1 MTDIDAALSDINRI
15 RDQLAARTRFQG
27 FTPAVVAFTGCMA
40 LALAA
45 LQTVRSDL
53 AENLTL
59 FFVAWI
65 LLALICAG
73 LIATDAIA
81 RARRLHRAM
90 ADTMLN
96 TTLRHFLPVCAAGG
110 VVAFIL
116 LTRAPQ
122 AAWALPGL
130 WQILVSIGVFAAL
143 ANLPRRTVIVAG
155 WYFLCGAV
163 SLTLASG
170 SEFVSPWMMG
180 LPFGLGQLLAAFVFH
195 DASKRGAHG

>member
-1 MTDIDAALSDINRI
+1 MTDIESALSDISRI
-15 RDQLAARTRFQG
+15 RDQLAASTRFQG
-27 FTPAVVAFTGCMA
+27 FTPAVIASTGCLA
-40 LALAA
+40 IALAA

-53 AENLTL
+53 AQDPPL

-65 LLALICAG
+65 LLALICAC

-122 AAWALPGL
+122 SAWVLPGL

-143 ANLPRRTVIVAG
+143 SNLPRRTVIVAG
-155 WYFLCGAV
+155 WYFLCGSV
-163 SLTLASG
+163 SLTFASG
-170 SEFVSPWMMG
+170 SELTSPWMMG
-180 LPFGLGQLLAAFVFH
+180 LPFGFGQLLAALVFH
-195 DASKRGAHG
+195 DACKRGAHG

>member
-1 MTDIDAALSDINRI
+1 MTDIESALSDIGRI
-15 RDQLAARTRFQG
+15 RDQLAASTRFQG
-27 FTPAVVAFTGCMA
+27 FTPAVIALTGCLA
-40 LALAA
+40 IALAA
-45 LQTVRSDL
+45 LQTVQSGLSDEPIL
-53 AENLTL
+53 L
-59 FFVAWI
+59 FVTWI
-65 LLALICAG
+65 LLALICAC

-110 VVAFIL
+110 VIAFIL

-122 AAWALPGL
+122 VVWTLPGL
-130 WQILVSIGVFAAL
+130 WQILVSIDVFAAL
-143 ANLPRRTVIVAG
+143 ANLPRLTVLVAG

-170 SEFVSPWMMG
+170 NGLASPWMMG
-180 LPFGLGQLLAAFVFH
+180 LPFGIGQLLAALVFH
-195 DASKRGAHG
+195 NASKGGLRG

>member
-1 MTDIDAALSDINRI
+1 MTDIDSALSEINRI
-15 RDQLAARTRFQG
+15 RDQLAASTRFQG
-27 FTPAVVAFTGCMA
+27 FTPAVVAFTGSMAIA
-40 LALAA
+40 LAT
-45 LQTVRSDL
+45 LQTFRSDL

-59 FFVAWI
+59 FFAAWI
-65 LLALICAG
+65 LLALICAC
-73 LIATDAIA
+73 LIATDAIV

-110 VVAFIL
+110 IVAFIL

-130 WQILVSIGVFAAL
+130 WQILVSIGAFAAL
-143 ANLPRRTVIVAG
+143 TNLPRRTVIVAG

-170 SEFVSPWMMG
+170 NELASPWMMG
-180 LPFGLGQLLAAFVFH
+180 LPFGIGQLLAALIFH
-195 DASKRGAHG
+195 DACKRGAHG

>member
-1 MTDIDAALSDINRI
+1 MTDVESALSDISRI
-15 RDQLAARTRFQG
+15 RDQLAASTRFQG
-27 FTPAVVAFTGCMA
+27 FTPAVIALTGCLA

-53 AENLTL
+53 SEDPIL

-65 LLALICAG
+65 LVALICAC
-73 LIATDAIA
+73 LIASDAIV

-110 VVAFIL
+110 VVAFVL

-143 ANLPRRTVIVAG
+143 INLPRRTFIVAG
-155 WYFLCGAV
+155 WYFLSGAV
-163 SLTLASG
+163 SLTFASG
-170 SEFVSPWMMG
+170 SEQVSPWMMG
-180 LPFGLGQLLAAFVFH
+180 LPFGLGQLLAALIFH
-195 DASKRGAHG
+195 DACKRGARG